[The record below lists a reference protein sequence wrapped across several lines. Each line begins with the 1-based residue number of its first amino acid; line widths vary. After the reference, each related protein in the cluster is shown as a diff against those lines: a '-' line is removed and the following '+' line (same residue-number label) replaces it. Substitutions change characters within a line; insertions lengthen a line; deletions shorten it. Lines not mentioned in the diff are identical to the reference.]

1 LGIVRFALKY
11 PHTFYVVAA
20 LILFLGVTAVVEMP
34 TDLFPEINIPVVSV
48 IWQYYGL
55 DTTEME
61 QRVTTYSEYTIST
74 NVNGIKD
81 MEAETVNGISV
92 QKIYFQPD
100 VNLDLAIAQ
109 IVSATNSIRALMPTG
124 IEPPIVVQYS
134 ASAVPVLQIDLTSD
148 VLNESQL
155 YDYGYYKM
163 RQMIAPIHGVTLP
176 TPAGG
181 KYRQIMVDID
191 QTKLLA
197 KGLTPL
203 QVVNAVNA
211 QNLTL
216 PGGWEKIGK
225 TQYTVR
231 TNSMPPTIEA
241 LNDIPV
247 SYANG
252 ATVFLRDIGHVRDG
266 NLVQQNVVRS
276 DGRRSVLTSVIKNGN
291 ASTLTVVNA
300 VKHVLDVARAAAPP
314 GLVIKSLFDQSVF
327 VTASVVSVLREGA
340 IAAGLTAMMI
350 LLFLG
355 SWRPTIVVMISI
367 PLAMMTSLVV
377 LYFLGETINTMT
389 LGGLALAVGI
399 LVDDSTVT
407 IENTYRLLDE
417 EKMPLP
423 KATLHGAAEIAMPT
437 LVSTLAISCV
447 FTSVIFLQGP
457 AKYLFTPL
465 GLAVVFAMIASYC
478 LSRTLT
484 PITIGHLLKGQH
496 GASAGNSGDSFF
508 ARFHSS
514 FERGFEHLRENYV
527 QLLTMLLTRRVIVP
541 ILAVLV
547 LTLGATMFVF
557 VGRDFYPAID
567 GGMIQL
573 HLRAPPGTRIEVTE
587 QDFQKVEDK
596 IRQVIPKKDLDL
608 IVDNFGVPARSFN
621 WAYADGTT
629 IAVNDGVIMV
639 SLKDGHAPT
648 ADYVR
653 KLREVLPA
661 AFPEDL
667 FYFQPADMATQV
679 LNFGLTAQ
687 IDVRTVGYDRV
698 KNLRIAEELRR
709 RIAAI
714 PGIVDAHIQQ
724 EVYAPDFYVQIDRAR
739 ALQFGLT
746 ASDIGNN
753 ISTSLA
759 SSETVSPN
767 FWTDP
772 TNGIPYYIT
781 VQTPEY
787 QVHSMN
793 DLGNTPVSTGTS
805 PPARQPVPGELS
817 NVATSTGGSVPV
829 STGTAPPTTQPVP
842 GELSNV
848 ATFTRDSVPG
858 SANQANIQPIYEVY
872 ASTQGRDLGSIAT
885 DIDKVTTDLKKQLSP
900 GNSIEVTGQIQSM
913 NQAFR
918 DMTIG
923 LLFAAV
929 FVYLLMVVNYQ
940 NFGDPFVV
948 ILALPATFCGIVTML
963 YITNTTLSVPS
974 LMGAIM
980 AVGVASANSILLV
993 TFAREQQLD
1002 GRTAFDAAISAG
1014 HARLRPVL
1022 MTATAMIV
1030 GMIPMAIGGPG
1041 EEQNAALARAV
1052 VGGLLFA
1059 TPTTLLVVPYLF
1071 AMLRKGNDG
1080 KQAHGVFAEVPE

>member
-1 LGIVRFALKY
+1 
-11 PHTFYVVAA
+11 
-20 LILFLGVTAVVEMP
+20 
-34 TDLFPEINIPVVSV
+34 
-48 IWQYYGL
+48 
-55 DTTEME
+55 
-61 QRVTTYSEYTIST
+61 
-74 NVNGIKD
+74 
-81 MEAETVNGISV
+81 V
-92 QKIYFQPD
+92 QF
-100 VNLDLAIAQ
+100 
-109 IVSATNSIRALMPTG
+109 
-124 IEPPIVVQYS
+124 S
-134 ASAVPVLQIDLTSD
+134 ASAVPVLQISLSSD
-148 VLNESQL
+148 RLSESQL
-155 YDYGYYKM
+155 YDYGIYRL
-163 RQMIAPIHGVTLP
+163 RQMIAPVHGVTLP

-191 QTKLLA
+191 QTKLLS

-216 PGGWEKIGK
+216 PGGDEKIGK
-225 TQYTVR
+225 TDYTVR

-266 NLVQQNVVRS
+266 NLVQQNVVRA
-276 DGRRSVLTSVIKNGN
+276 DGKRSVLLSIIKNGN

-300 VKHVLDVARAAAPP
+300 VKHVLDTARASAPT
-314 GLVIKSLFDQSVF
+314 GMVIKSLFDQSVF
-327 VTASVVSVLREGA
+327 VTSSVIAVLREGA
-340 IAAGLTAMMI
+340 IAAGLTALMI

-367 PLAMMTSLVV
+367 PLAMLTSLVV

-423 KATLHGAAEIAMPT
+423 RATLHGAAEIAMPT

-447 FTSVIFLQGP
+447 FTSVIFLEGA

-465 GLAVVFAMIASYC
+465 GLAVVFAMLASYG

-484 PITIGHLLKGQH
+484 PITIGQLLKGH
-496 GASAGNSGDSFF
+496 HNGGSSGVPGKGFF
-508 ARFHSS
+508 SRFHAS
-514 FERGFEHLRENYV
+514 FERSFEHLREGYV
-527 QLLTMLLTRRVIVP
+527 GLLTMLLSRRAIVP
-541 ILAVLV
+541 IIAALV
-547 LTLGATMFVF
+547 LALGAVMFVF

-573 HLRAPPGTRIEVTE
+573 HVRAPPGTRIEVTE
-587 QDFQKVEDK
+587 QIFQAVEDK
-596 IRQVIPKKDLDL
+596 IRQVIPKQDLDL
-608 IVDNFGVPARSFN
+608 IVDNFGVPARSYN
-621 WAYADGTT
+621 WAFADGTT

-639 SLKDGHAPT
+639 SLKEGHAPT

-653 KLREVLPA
+653 KLRQALPA
-661 AFPEDL
+661 AFPEDM
-667 FYFQPADMATQV
+667 FYFQPADMATQI

-698 KNLRIAEELRR
+698 KNLRIAEEMRR

-714 PGIVDAHIQQ
+714 PGIVDAHLQQ

-739 ALQFGLT
+739 ALQLGINT
-746 ASDIGNN
+746 SDIGNN
-753 ISTSLA
+753 ITTSLS
-759 SSETVSPN
+759 SSEQVQPN

-772 TNGIPYYIT
+772 TNGIPYYIA
-781 VQTPEY
+781 VQTPQY
-787 QVHSMN
+787 LVSSLN
-793 DLGNTPVSTGTS
+793 DLGNTPVSVLTS
-805 PPARQPVPGELS
+805 PPATQPVPGQLG
-817 NVATSTGGSVPV
+817 NVATSTPV
-829 STGTAPPTTQPVP
+829 STTTALPATLPVP

-848 ATFTRDSVPG
+848 ATFKRDSVPG
-858 SANQANIQPIYEVY
+858 SANEANIQPVYEVY
-872 ASTQGRDLGSIAT
+872 ASTQGRDLGSVAT
-885 DIDKVTTDLKKQLSP
+885 DIDKVTTDLGKQLAP
-900 GNSIEVTGQIQSM
+900 GNTIQVTGQIDSM

-963 YITNTTLSVPS
+963 YITGTTLSVPS

-993 TFAREQQLD
+993 TFAREQQLA
-1002 GRTAFDAAISAG
+1002 GSKAFDAAILAG
-1014 HARLRPVL
+1014 HTRIRPVL

-1052 VGGLLFA
+1052 IGGLLFA

-1080 KQAHGVFAEVPE
+1080 KPAHGVFEEVPE